1 MFQTL
6 QQAGDKARIEPK
18 FWLYATKLP
27 KTFYGANG
35 IYQRHVNWPRSYRL
49 GCGVLGVSLSSCRFI
64 QLWTTSEK
72 SRVKCYFEELIIKSE
87 RWKVSSLPNGCLVKE
102 FWERLD
108 KCLCLSPH
116 FPDEERKARE
126 KNNKTTQLKK
136 KLLQSQGFS
145 FLGCI
150 LQPNACVIL

>member
-35 IYQRHVNWPRSYRL
+35 IYQRHVSWPRSYRL
-49 GCGVLGVSLSSCRFI
+49 GCGVLGVSLSLCRFI
-64 QLWTTSEK
+64 QLWTTSKK
-72 SRVKCYFEELIIKSE
+72 SWGKCYLEELIIKSE

-108 KCLCLSPH
+108 KCLCLPISQM
-116 FPDEERKARE
+116 RKWRHE
-126 KNNKTTQLKK
+126 KKNNKTTQLKK

-150 LQPNACVIL
+150 LQPKACVIL

>member
-35 IYQRHVNWPRSYRL
+35 IYQRHVSWPRSYRL
-49 GCGVLGVSLSSCRFI
+49 GCGVLGVSLSLCRFI
-64 QLWTTSEK
+64 QLWTTSKK
-72 SRVKCYFEELIIKSE
+72 SWGKCYLEELIIKSE

-116 FPDEERKARE
+116 FPDEEMKARE
-126 KNNKTTQLKK
+126 KKQQNHTAEEEIAPEPRFLSWAAFCNP
-136 KLLQSQGFS
+136 KL
-145 FLGCI
+145 
-150 LQPNACVIL
+150 V